1 MKRQWVIWMIVA
13 LGLTAPV
20 LSRADRHG
28 SGQPHAQA
36 ERARQQ
42 RPPRLP
48 DYDRP
53 SQHRN
58 LGAGLTPEQ
67 RRELRRDVDQAGRQ
81 LYRKS
86 GRGNRM
92 R

>member
-1 MKRQWVIWMIVA
+1 MKQQRVIWMIVA

-20 LSRADRHG
+20 LSQADQHG
-28 SGQPHAQA
+28 GGQPHAQA

-48 DYDRP
+48 NYDRP

-81 LYRKS
+81 LYRKPS
-86 GRGNRM
+86 RGSRM